1 MTPSISKITEKVRS
15 YSPDADIEI
24 INRAYEFAS
33 KAHQGQFRDSG
44 EEYIQHP
51 LAVARIL
58 ADLELDVTTIA
69 AGLLH
74 DTIEDTQ
81 VTLEEINATFGPEIA
96 GLVDGVTKLSRLD
109 FKTKQEQQ
117 VENLRKMFVAMAK
130 DIRVIM
136 IKLADRLHNM
146 RTLKHLP
153 PERQRKISTETLE
166 IYAPLAHRLGMWTIK
181 WELEDLAFRYLEP
194 EEYYKLVE
202 LVAAKRREREG
213 YIQRVQAEL
222 AARLAEYGIKAEVAG
237 RPKHLYS
244 IYRKM
249 KDQGKAFSEIYDL
262 LAIRVIVQTVKECY
276 EVLGIVHT
284 LWKPIHGRFKDYIA
298 MPKSNMYQSLHTTVI
313 GPNGEPLE
321 IQIRTEEM
329 HRTAEYGIAAHWRY
343 KEGTTSSSDFEE
355 KISWLRQIL
364 EWQKDLKDVDE
375 FMETLKIDLFA
386 DEVYVFTPKGDV
398 KNLVAGSTP
407 VDFAYAVHTDIG
419 THCVGA
425 KVNGRIVPLDWKL
438 KNGDIVEIL
447 TSKTGTPSRDWL
459 KFVKTSKAKSKIRAW
474 FREAHRAESI
484 AKGKEALE
492 KEIKRLGE
500 DPAEHLKD
508 DGKLTELAK
517 RFGMVSA
524 EDLLAA
530 IGYGKVSL
538 SQAVTKL
545 LPEKAAEAAQAARAP
560 KLAEPKK
567 RPSKGVRVKGVDNVL
582 VRFSKCCNP
591 VPGDEIVGYITRG
604 RGVSVHRA
612 DCPNVAALAKEPER
626 EIHVEWEADAGSSYP
641 VEIEVEAY
649 DRVALLSNLMN
660 AIADMKTNIAAVN
673 ARTTKKNKMAI
684 ISLVLEINNVQHM
697 DAIMRRLKAVNG
709 VIEVHRANPT

>member
-1 MTPSISKITEKVRS
+1 MTPSISKIADKVRS
-15 YSPDADIEI
+15 YSPDADIHLIE
-24 INRAYEFAS
+24 RAYEFAS

-74 DTIEDTQ
+74 DTIEDTK
-81 VTLEEINATFGPEIA
+81 VTLEEVNATFGPEIA
-96 GLVDGVTKLSRLD
+96 GLVDGVTKLSRLN

-117 VENLRKMFVAMAK
+117 VENLRKMFVAMAR
-130 DIRVIM
+130 DIRVIL

-153 PERQRKISTETLE
+153 PERQRKISNETME

-202 LVAAKRREREG
+202 LVSAKRREREG

-237 RPKHLYS
+237 RPKHLWS

-249 KDQGKAFSEIYDL
+249 KDQEKAFSEIYDL

-343 KEGTTSSSDFEE
+343 KEGTTSTSDFEE
-355 KISWLRQIL
+355 KIAWLRQIL
-364 EWQKDLKDVDE
+364 EWQKDLRDVDE

-398 KNLVAGSTP
+398 KSLVAGATP

-447 TSKTGTPSRDWL
+447 TSKAGTPSRDWL

-474 FREAHRAESI
+474 FREAQRAESI

-492 KEIKRLGE
+492 KEIRKFGE
-500 DPAEHLKD
+500 DPAEYLRYEER
-508 DGKLTELAK
+508 LTELAK

-538 SQAVTKL
+538 NQVVTKL
-545 LPEKAAEAAQAARAP
+545 LPEKAAETAQPARIP
-560 KLAEPKK
+560 KLTEPKK
-567 RPSKGVRVKGVDNVL
+567 HSGKGVRVKGVDNVL

-604 RGVSVHRA
+604 RGVSIHRA
-612 DCPNVAALAKEPER
+612 DCPNVADLAREPER
-626 EIHVEWEADAGSSYP
+626 EIRVEWEAEAGSSYP

-660 AIADMKTNIAAVN
+660 AITDMKTNISAVN
-673 ARTTKKNKMAI
+673 ARTTKKSKMAI

-697 DAIMRRLKAVNG
+697 DAVMRRIKAVNG

>member
-1 MTPSISKITEKVRS
+1 MTPSISKIADKVRS
-15 YSPDADIEI
+15 YSPDADIHLIE
-24 INRAYEFAS
+24 RAYEFAS

-58 ADLELDVTTIA
+58 ADLELDVTTVA

-74 DTIEDTQ
+74 DTIEDTK
-81 VTLEEINATFGPEIA
+81 VTLEEVNATFGPEIA
-96 GLVDGVTKLSRLD
+96 GLVDGVTKLSRLN

-117 VENLRKMFVAMAK
+117 VENLRKMFVAMAR
-130 DIRVIM
+130 DIRVIL

-153 PERQRKISTETLE
+153 PERQRKISNETME

-202 LVAAKRREREG
+202 LVSAKRREREG

-237 RPKHLYS
+237 RPKHLWS

-249 KDQGKAFSEIYDL
+249 KDQEKAFSEIYDL

-343 KEGTTSSSDFEE
+343 KEGTTSTSDFEE
-355 KISWLRQIL
+355 KIAWLRQIL
-364 EWQKDLKDVDE
+364 EWQKDLRDVDE

-398 KNLVAGSTP
+398 KSLVAGATP

-447 TSKTGTPSRDWL
+447 TSKAGTPSRDWL

-474 FREAHRAESI
+474 FREAQRAESI

-492 KEIKRLGE
+492 KEIRKFGE
-500 DPAEHLKD
+500 DPAEYLRYEER
-508 DGKLTELAK
+508 LTELAK

-538 SQAVTKL
+538 NQVVTKL
-545 LPEKAAEAAQAARAP
+545 LPEKAAETAQPARIP
-560 KLAEPKK
+560 KLTEPKK
-567 RPSKGVRVKGVDNVL
+567 HSGKGVRVKGVDNVL

-604 RGVSVHRA
+604 RGVSIHRA
-612 DCPNVAALAKEPER
+612 DCPNVADLAREPER
-626 EIHVEWEADAGSSYP
+626 EIRVEWEAEAGSSYP

-660 AIADMKTNIAAVN
+660 AITDMKTNISAVN
-673 ARTTKKNKMAI
+673 ARTTKKSKMAI

-697 DAIMRRLKAVNG
+697 DAVMRRIKAVNG